1 MNKIYSSKEIG
12 RIFHLIYNVD
22 EYVDSIEEIDAYD
35 DLLAS
40 LLGNLEGRIIG
51 DELLLK
57 NNVGDAINPDIAI
70 DDEDSYDILINIIE
84 KNDDGNGFDLVFDE
98 SCKLLVEKRL
108 KAYRTLHD
116 AISELRNSYKED

>member
-1 MNKIYSSKEIG
+1 MNKIYSSKEIA

-35 DLLAS
+35 DLLGS

-57 NNVGDAINPDIAI
+57 NNIGDAINPDIAI
-70 DDEDSYDILINIIE
+70 DDEDSYDILTNIIE

-108 KAYRTLHD
+108 KAYETLYK
-116 AISELRNSYKED
+116 AISELRNSYKGA